1 MAAINVPVNGR
12 TTSLDLVRNLAPLMR
27 PAPRSFRLV
36 LASALIIGLAACG
49 GRPQGVL
56 VATHAP
62 PPGASLVPLLV
73 TTTRAPTPE
82 PGEMFSGERGGQ
94 LSFAQITVSIP
105 PDSAR
110 TPGEVQWPQSGTPDP
125 TREFT
130 TVEAAVLTKEQA
142 IAAFD
147 KRIVKTP
154 KRQVLV
160 FVHGFNTRF
169 SEAVYRFAQIVHDS
183 RADVT
188 PVLFTWPSRGKLLQY
203 GYDHESASYSRD
215 SLERVL
221 QALVNDPNVKEIS
234 ILAHSMGNWVTLES
248 LRQMAIRDRG
258 LPKKIQ
264 NIMLAAP
271 DVDFDVFRRQIAE
284 MGVRPSLFTLF
295 VSRDDEALAVSR
307 RIWGD
312 KPRLGAV
319 NTNAD
324 PYRAALDQ
332 ERVQVVDLTEIASG
346 GGDSLGHTKF
356 AEAPQVV
363 QSIGARL
370 ATGQTLNDG
379 AAGVGAKLG
388 MVAAG
393 AGATV
398 GAAAGVAVAAPFAIV
413 DPRTRENL
421 GDHLES
427 IGDHASDT
435 LHNGAGVLAEPV
447 H

>member
-1 MAAINVPVNGR
+1 
-12 TTSLDLVRNLAPLMR
+12 
-27 PAPRSFRLV
+27 
-36 LASALIIGLAACG
+36 
-49 GRPQGVL
+49 VL
-56 VATHAP
+56 VASHAP
-62 PPGASLVPLLV
+62 PPGASLVQMLV

-82 PGEMFSGERGGQ
+82 PGEMFSGERGPQ
-94 LSFAQITVSIP
+94 MSFADITVSIP
-105 PDSAR
+105 PDSLR
-110 TPGEVQWPQSGTPDP
+110 TPGEVQWPKSETPDP
-125 TREFT
+125 SREFT
-130 TVEAAVLTKEQA
+130 TVEAEVLTRDQA
-142 IAAFD
+142 LAAFD

-154 KRQVLV
+154 KRQVLL

-183 RADVT
+183 DAEVV

-221 QALVNDPNVKEIS
+221 QVLANDRNVGEIS
-234 ILAHSMGNWVTLES
+234 ILAHSMGNWVTLEA
-248 LRQMAIRDRG
+248 LRQLAIRDRG

-271 DVDFDVFRRQIAE
+271 DVDFDVFKRQIAE

-307 RIWGD
+307 RVWGD

-319 NTNAD
+319 NTNTN
-324 PYRAALDQ
+324 PYRDDLDQ
-332 ERVQVVDLTEIASG
+332 DRVQVVDLTEIASG

-363 QSIGARL
+363 RSIGARL
-370 ATGQTLNDG
+370 ASGQTLNDG
-379 AAGVGAKLG
+379 QAGVGAKLG

-413 DPRTRENL
+413 DPNMRENL
-421 GDHLES
+421 GDHFDA

-435 LHNGAGVLAEPV
+435 LQSGAGALSQPLR
-447 H
+447 